1 MTQSSQISSS
11 HGFADGQNA
20 AAKESKLSGK
30 KMLNMKYIWVR
41 LRLAW
46 SHLYPFLFI
55 FKHFNDWSVV
65 WCQANVDLQHNQMG
79 QTFGSVPH
87 CFCSIFLYFCSNG
100 GWTHDIIS
108 RSCQP
113 YWFPPIV
120 TSSSKA
126 AMDLTPI
133 TGYLCVI
140 FCGIYSKWQCRNT
153 VRTIC
158 EKGLFFLR
166 CKCIVPE
173 PMLKSGLLK
182 S

>member
-30 KMLNMKYIWVR
+30 KMLNMRYIWFR
-41 LRLAW
+41 FHLAW

-65 WCQANVDLQHNQMG
+65 WCQDNVDLQHNQKG
-79 QTFGSVPH
+79 QTFGSVPQG
-87 CFCSIFLYFCSNG
+87 FCSISLYFCSNG

-120 TSSSKA
+120 TSSSRA

-133 TGYLCVI
+133 TGYLCHI
-140 FCGIYSKWQCRNT
+140 LLHSFEMT
-153 VRTIC
+153 VRKYGSDHLR
-158 EKGLFFLR
+158 KGASFFAVQMHR
-166 CKCIVPE
+166 AWADA
-173 PMLKSGLLK
+173 
-182 S
+182 